1 MHSPGMGRANKF
13 YALQQR
19 ELQHP
24 GSIPR
29 GTMLVDELDFTHAIT
44 YTKKK
49 PSPRT
54 IAKVAKILATS
65 TDLGARALHELRM
78 LHHWPQLACD
88 VMLELTRM
96 ARREVQK
103 MANSKRKPRT
113 RLKTT

>member
-1 MHSPGMGRANKF
+1 MGRTNKF

-19 ELQHP
+19 ELQQP

-29 GTMLVDELDFTHAIT
+29 GTMQVDALDFTSAST
-44 YTKKK
+44 YTKRK
-49 PSPRT
+49 PSPRSV
-54 IAKVAKILATS
+54 AKVAKILATS

-96 ARREVQK
+96 ARREVQE
-103 MANSKRKPRT
+103 MANAKRKPPTIRKRT
-113 RLKTT
+113 